1 MSPFKTTVAS
11 PSEKSLIVRTRPSVD
26 VSFHVLLIGGAAQGM
41 SRQVL
46 ASIS

>member
-1 MSPFKTTVAS
+1 MLRFMVM
-11 PSEKSLIVRTRPSVD
+11 VQ
-26 VSFHVLLIGGAAQGM
+26 FFVLLIGGAAQGM